1 MPVETGDYWLDRV
14 SGVEPFFDHV
24 AARAEVEAA
33 FGGGVDSP
41 LRKVALELIDER
53 EAEYIRVAVGKAVRD
68 KFDAGGYGQ
77 FSREFIDVYAA
88 DLGEEEKVML
98 TIGWEA
104 PVTSPEEEF
113 PELPLIEGVEDIDEP
128 EETG

>member
-1 MPVETGDYWLDRV
+1 MGR
-14 SGVEPFFDHV
+14 F
-24 AARAEVEAA
+24 RAEVEAA
-33 FGGGVDSP
+33 FGGGGDSP